1 MVTFIL
7 FVVFD
12 LICILLIDAMIKD
25 IQRAYR
31 RYRGKGY
38 VTQPRR
44 VKHQQQ
50 RRRKVDFYL

>member
-1 MVTFIL
+1 MVTFVL
-7 FVVFD
+7 FIVFD

-25 IQRAYR
+25 IQKAYR
-31 RYRGKGY
+31 RYRGRGY

-44 VKHQQQ
+44 VQQRQ

>member
-1 MVTFIL
+1 MVTFVL
-7 FVVFD
+7 FIVFD

-25 IQRAYR
+25 IQKAYR

-44 VKHQQQ
+44 VQQQQ